1 MKLDYSILIS
11 PYPLFIQRIGHIKSP
26 TLREIWS
33 PEITYPTY
41 NMYINLL
48 LIDLQYYCETVNPA
62 QSEWFNS
69 LSDQD
74 KQNMNIFDIIVSD
87 KNLCEQ
93 YPTMLDFFFVENVG
107 WDDHDKVFYT
117 FTNKANDGKPIALGV
132 IGKDIWIDLCDI
144 ILQRCGVNHDDTDN
158 VDESKIRS
166 KRALEIL
173 RKIKKGKKERVKTGK
188 HNKDT
193 EIPNIIS
200 KVSVMANSINYTNIW
215 DLTVFQLYEHFRQE
229 CINVVFDIK
238 KMSVAAYGNE
248 KKTFS
253 ESEWYRNEN

>member
-93 YPTMLDFFFVENVG
+93 YRTMLDFFFVENVG

-144 ILQRCGVNHDDTDN
+144 ILQRCGVKSKNTKEEKPKFKN
-158 VDESKIRS
+158 KIAEKIWLKTQEAKKKQKEKESKS
-166 KRALEIL
+166 MGL
-173 RKIKKGKKERVKTGK
+173 
-188 HNKDT
+188 
-193 EIPNIIS
+193 PNIIS
-200 KVSVMANSINYTNIW
+200 AVAAFSKTLNIINVW
-215 DLTVFQLYEHFRQE
+215 DMTVYQLYDQFKR
-229 CINVVFDIK
+229 IRNNVFFDISST
-238 KMSVAAYGNE
+238 SVAAYGDE
-248 KKTFS
+248 KGHYNS
-253 ESEWYRNEN
+253 EQWYETIDEE